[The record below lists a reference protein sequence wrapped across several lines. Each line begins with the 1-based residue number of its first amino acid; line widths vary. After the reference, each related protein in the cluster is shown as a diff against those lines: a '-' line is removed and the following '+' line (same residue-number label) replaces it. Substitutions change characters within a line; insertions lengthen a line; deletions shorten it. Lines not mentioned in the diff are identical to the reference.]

1 MAKLRKVFEIE
12 AIWKEK
18 MGLGEEKVEAF
29 GGIGKIIHFFCS
41 LGNACFQDSSY
52 LCTRKS

>member
-1 MAKLRKVFEIE
+1 MK

-18 MGLGEEKVEAF
+18 MWVGDEKVEAF

-41 LGNACFQDSSY
+41 LGNVVFLNSSY
-52 LCTRKS
+52 LCNRKS

>member
-1 MAKLRKVFEIE
+1 MK

-18 MGLGEEKVEAF
+18 MWVGDEKVEAF

-41 LGNACFQDSSY
+41 LGNAYFQDSSY
-52 LCTRKS
+52 LCTQKS